1 MRSTARTCNVPGFLF
16 DTNVWLAA
24 TFPKHVFYPLA
35 QKALLQCTP
44 AKPAVWCRAT
54 EQSFMRL
61 ASTASIQRTYDAIGQ
76 TNRSVWQALET
87 LQALP
92 QVSWQAEPPGI
103 FEKWRSLATIDTASP
118 KVWMDAYLAA
128 FAIQSGLRI
137 VTLDKDFKNFE
148 LQGLDL
154 LLLSP

>member
-1 MRSTARTCNVPGFLF
+1 MPAFLF

-24 TFPKHVFYPLA
+24 TFPNHIFYPLA
-35 QKALLQCTP
+35 QKALQQCTS
-44 AKPAVWCRAT
+44 AKPAIWCRAT

-61 ASTASIQRTYDAIGQ
+61 ASTASIQRAYGAQGQ
-76 TNRSVWQALET
+76 TNRTVWQALDA

-103 FEKWRSLATIDTASP
+103 FEKWRVLSALNSASP

-128 FAIQSGLRI
+128 FAIQSGLRL
-137 VTLDKDFKNFE
+137 VTLDKDFKNFVD
-148 LQGLDL
+148 QGLDVEL
-154 LLLSP
+154 IEP